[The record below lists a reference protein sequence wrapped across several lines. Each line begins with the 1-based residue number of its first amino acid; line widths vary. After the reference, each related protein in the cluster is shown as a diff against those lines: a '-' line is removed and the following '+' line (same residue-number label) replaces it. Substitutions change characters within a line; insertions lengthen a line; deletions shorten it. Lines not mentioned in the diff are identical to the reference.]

1 MRGADQRALLAARAA
16 SVLFAVQSALALVAT
31 AAGGAL
37 GGTVLVCAGVAV
49 AAGVLILLTYEHL
62 PWIVIQLLAAG
73 GIAIAAVLVL
83 SQPNGDRYA
92 LLFVAPVIY
101 VCFFFPHRNALAILG
116 VLTLLAG
123 LVLGL
128 AHSPGDAVASWILVV
143 GALAQA
149 AVTTI
154 ILRRS
159 LLDALARA
167 KRTGETLD
175 AFFTHSATGFAFL
188 DRDFR
193 HVRVNEP
200 LAQMVGVPAE
210 ALTGRTLREI
220 APHFADTLEPL
231 LRRVLETGEPL
242 ENLELRGDGGR
253 HYLVSYYAV
262 NGADGARGLGGTIVD
277 VTHLK
282 DVERRLEDSNRRLQV
297 LATTDELTQLPN
309 RRLFGEQLDLALAR
323 ARRGGLAVAVLCLD
337 LDNFKDINDT
347 LGHAYGD
354 QLLFEIG
361 ARLRA
366 GARETDV
373 VARIGG
379 DEFVILLADLDV
391 PEAPAIVETVVGR
404 IRILLGDVLAIGPV
418 ELKVEASIGTAT
430 YPLDSRD
437 AKGLLAV
444 ADAAMYAGK
453 SLLTRVA

>member
-1 MRGADQRALLAARAA
+1 VILLAYER
-16 SVLFAVQSALALVAT
+16 LPRLVN
-31 AAGGAL
+31 
-37 GGTVLVCAGVAV
+37 
-49 AAGVLILLTYEHL
+49 
-62 PWIVIQLLAAG
+62 QFLAAG

-83 SQPNGDRYA
+83 VQPHGDRYA

-101 VCFFFPHRNALAILG
+101 VCFFFRRRNALAMLA
-116 VLTLLAG
+116 VVSLLAG
-123 LVLGL
+123 IVLALV
-128 AHSPGDAVASWILVV
+128 HTPGEAVESWILVV

-149 AVTTI
+149 AVTTL

-159 LLDALARA
+159 LVDALVSA
-167 KRTGETLD
+167 KRSGDTLD
-175 AFFTHSATGFAFL
+175 AFFSHSATGFAFL

-200 LAQMVGVPAE
+200 LAEMIGVPAE
-210 ALTGRTLREI
+210 ALAGRTLREI
-220 APHFADTLEPL
+220 APHVADTLEPL
-231 LRRVLETGEPL
+231 LRHVLETGKPL
-242 ENLELRGDGGR
+242 ENLELTARDGGR
-253 HYLVSYYAV
+253 HYLVSYYALT
-262 NGADGARGLGGTIVD
+262 GPDGERGLGGTIVD

-282 DVERRLEDSNRRLQV
+282 DVERRLEESNRRLQV

-337 LDNFKDINDT
+337 LDNFKVVNDS
-347 LGHAYGD
+347 LGHGYGD

-366 GARETDV
+366 GARDTDV

-379 DEFVILLADLDV
+379 DEFVILLADLEV
-391 PEAPAIVETVVGR
+391 AEAPAIVETVVGR
-404 IRILLGDVLAIGPV
+404 IRDLLGNVFPIGPV
-418 ELKVEASIGTAT
+418 ELKVDASIGTAI
-430 YPLDSRD
+430 YPLESRD

-453 SLLTRVA
+453 TALARIA